1 MNPERLL
8 QNFDRLIDTP
18 DAVPRLRRFILD
30 LAVRGKLVEQD
41 PEDEP
46 AGELLKRIE
55 GEKKR
60 LVKAGTIKEQK
71 PLTPIDIATT
81 PFDPPSGWKWT
92 RLGATVNNHFGGGTP
107 SKSNFA
113 YWDGDI
119 FWASV
124 KDIGKTK
131 YVVQTIDRISE
142 DGLKNSSSNLI
153 PPGNLI
159 VVTRMGL
166 GKVSINQV
174 PMAINQD
181 LRALILSSFASIDF
195 YYIFFKTAS
204 YEGSGLTVKGIK
216 VEELLNF
223 PFPLPP
229 LAEQHRIVAK
239 VDELMKLCDELEA
252 AQAKRE
258 RRRDRLVAATL
269 HGMNGVNLSFPLVG
283 NPSEER
289 LRTSRSD
296 ISFEDSARFYFNHL
310 PGLTTRTEH
319 IQQLRQTILNLAVRG
334 RLVEQN
340 PEDEPIAKSIKKF
353 ADQKP
358 SQKEINANDEVSNLG
373 ESYFVPNGWA
383 WLKGYQ
389 IADFIDPQPS
399 HRTPPVFPSG
409 VAYIGYSDI
418 TSSGQIDFINA
429 RKVAPSVFVE
439 HRQRYTLKKGDFII
453 GKIGTIG
460 QPVLLTEPF
469 DYTLSANIILVQP
482 HAHLVEPSY
491 LMTFISSPVAERVL
505 RKVKTDSTHAVF
517 GIKKAREL
525 LIPVPPFA
533 EQHRIVAKVD
543 ELMALCD
550 EMESRITT
558 NTTTSRKLL
567 EATLQETFVGCTQTA

>member
-30 LAVRGKLVEQD
+30 LAVRGKLVEQY

-107 SKSNFA
+107 SKSNFT

-131 YVVQTIDRISE
+131 YVDQTIDRISE

-239 VDELMKLCDELEA
+239 VDELMKLCDELEV

-258 RRRDRLVAATL
+258 RRRNRLVAATL
-269 HGMNGVNLSFPLVG
+269 HGLNNGKVDNENGESF
-283 NPSEER
+283 
-289 LRTSRSD
+289 
-296 ISFEDSARFYFNHL
+296 SFEDSARFYFNHL
-310 PGLTTRTEH
+310 PRLTTRAEH

-334 RLVEQN
+334 KLVEQD
-340 PEDEPIAKSIKKF
+340 PKDEPSERILTDISSVQRRNTKDNEKQQRNNICDHEMLFISPPGWCWSRIGQLCDLVSGHAFKAAEYSKSGARLF
-353 ADQKP
+353 
-358 SQKEINANDEVSNLG
+358 
-373 ESYFVPNGWA
+373 
-383 WLKGYQ
+383 Q
-389 IADFIDPQPS
+389 IANVSFGKTKWETLNYLPLAYMAAYPDLVLNPGDLVMALNRPLLNGQMKAAILSQEDLPAILYQRVGKIVFFLEEVLNKYFLLYLQSSHFVKRLEENLQGSDQP
-399 HRTPPVFPSG
+399 
-409 VAYIGYSDI
+409 
-418 TSSGQIDFINA
+418 FIN
-429 RKVAPSVFVE
+429 KSQVMQF
-439 HRQRYTLKKGDFII
+439 
-453 GKIGTIG
+453 
-460 QPVLLTEPF
+460 
-469 DYTLSANIILVQP
+469 LVP
-482 HAHLVEPSY
+482 L
-491 LMTFISSPVAERVL
+491 
-505 RKVKTDSTHAVF
+505 
-517 GIKKAREL
+517 
-525 LIPVPPFA
+525 PPLG

-550 EMESRITT
+550 EMEGRIST
-558 NTTTSRKLL
+558 NTTTSRKFL
-567 EATLQETFVGCTQTA
+567 EATLQAAL

>member
-1 MNPERLL
+1 MNPERVL

-30 LAVRGKLVEQD
+30 LAVRGKLVEQN

-60 LVKAGTIKEQK
+60 LLKKGTIKELK
-71 PLTPIDIATT
+71 SLLPMEDAAL
-81 PFDPPSGWKWT
+81 PFNAPEGWKWT
-92 RLGATVNNHFGGGTP
+92 RLGDLVNNHFGGGTP
-107 SKSNFA
+107 SKSNSS

-131 YVVQTIDRISE
+131 YVDKTIDLITKT
-142 DGLKNSSSNLI
+142 GLENSSSNLI
-153 PPGNLI
+153 PAGNLI

-166 GKVSINQV
+166 GKVSINRV

-252 AQAKRE
+252 TQAKRE
-258 RRRDRLVAATL
+258 KRRDRLVASTL
-269 HGMNGVNLSFPLVG
+269 HGLNNGKTDGENGESL
-283 NPSEER
+283 
-289 LRTSRSD
+289 
-296 ISFEDSARFYFNHL
+296 SFEDSARFYFNHL
-310 PGLTTRTEH
+310 PRLTTSPEH
-319 IQQLRQTILNLAVRG
+319 IQQLRQAILNLAVRG
-334 RLVEQN
+334 KLVPQDVK
-340 PEDEPIAKSIKKF
+340 DEPSEALLARINKWRADAIRSKLIRDPRKPLKKIA
-353 ADQKP
+353 P
-358 SQKEINANDEVSNLG
+358 SEAPYELPD
-373 ESYFVPNGWA
+373 GWA
-383 WLKGYQ
+383 WARLGEIIYIQSGDGLTAENMKGGDIPVYGGNGINGYHDTFNIEEPTIVIGRVGYYCGSIHVTPAKAWVTDNAFITKYCSQEFFKDFLILLLKG
-389 IADFIDPQPS
+389 
-399 HRTPPVFPSG
+399 TNLKENE
-409 VAYIGYSDI
+409 
-418 TSSGQIDFINA
+418 NA
-429 RKVAPSVFVE
+429 TA
-439 HRQRYTLKKGDFII
+439 
-453 GKIGTIG
+453 
-460 QPVLLTEPF
+460 QPVISGSKIYP
-469 DYTLSANIILVQP
+469 IVVGI
-482 HAHLVEPSY
+482 PS
-491 LMTFISSPVAERVL
+491 L
-505 RKVKTDSTHAVF
+505 
-517 GIKKAREL
+517 
-525 LIPVPPFA
+525 A

-550 EMESRITT
+550 EMETRITT
-558 NTTTSRKLL
+558 KTTTSRKLL
-567 EATLQETFVGCTQTA
+567 EATMQEAL